1 MLRTGP
7 HGHQDNEEQHREAR
21 QGQEAKMLEAWGA
34 LRHEADAEGKSMGP
48 SRPGDDLT
56 QESLVLAWRL

>member
-1 MLRTGP
+1 
-7 HGHQDNEEQHREAR
+7 
-21 QGQEAKMLEAWGA
+21 MLEAWGA